1 MVTTEANEGGVGSPA
16 VTVIIAAYKY
26 SAVLHFALQ
35 SLLLQTFQDWECWV
49 IGDATTDDSD
59 AVVASFG
66 DSRLQWYNLPHNHG
80 NQFGPNNEGLRRAR
94 GRYIA
99 FLQQDD
105 LWHAR
110 HLEVLVAALE
120 GGAEMAHSVLWMS
133 LPYPPFATLFGLHP
147 GGGFQPMTFF
157 PPACVM
163 IRRTLAERVGPWRD
177 WRSLRVPNDVDYIC
191 RLARAARGIAPVPEL
206 TVFKFSASNRKDV
219 YQEKPTHEQQALLQ
233 RLQTEPEVQ
242 YRLLMAGLIGSLNT
256 RNGLDTRIR
265 ASSVWRRGRHIQSIR
280 RFKGAGE
287 LPLDDDSDESGAPW
301 YDDLIEFMAA
311 NPADDLAPL
320 WCRKYL
326 YRNDDLPTD
335 GLFLGDGWH
344 PAEGD
349 PFGEKFRWA
358 EGESS
363 LLISRPSGQPL
374 LITLRLESGPSQDYG
389 TLDMQAVDE
398 RGQVLKTFTITSEAI
413 VSLLTEPAPA
423 RWYTVRLVPQNLRH
437 APLLHSHDSRELHYR
452 VLGLH
457 IGPVPAQGMSEQA
470 AWWRLDPAFS
480 ASPVTIG
487 TRLRWRLRGIVRR
500 MVRSARRMV
509 SRSPRTAL

>member
-1 MVTTEANEGGVGSPA
+1 MKAEARERHDGSPA
-16 VTVIIAAYKY
+16 VTVIIPAYNY
-26 SAVLHFALQ
+26 SAVLRFALQ
-35 SLLLQTFQDWECWV
+35 SLLLQTFPDWECWV
-49 IGDATTDDSD
+49 IGDASTDDSE
-59 AVVASFG
+59 AVVASFA
-66 DSRLQWYNLPHNHG
+66 DPRLQWYNLPHNHG

-94 GRYIA
+94 GRYVA

-110 HLEVLVAALE
+110 HLEVLAAALD

-147 GGGFQPMTFF
+147 GGAFQPMTFF

-206 TVFKFSASNRKDV
+206 TVFKFSAANRRDV
-219 YQEKPTHEQQALLQ
+219 YQQKPVHEQAALLHL
-233 RLQTEPEVQ
+233 LQTEPDVQ
-242 YRLLMAGLIGSLNT
+242 YRLLMAGLVGSLHT

-265 ASSVWRRGRHIQSIR
+265 ASSVWRRGAHIRSIR

-287 LPLDDDSDESGAPW
+287 LPFDEESEESGAPW
-301 YDDLIEFMAA
+301 YDDVIEFMAA

-320 WCRKYL
+320 WCRQHL
-326 YRNDDLPTD
+326 YRHDEPPAD
-335 GLFLGDGWH
+335 GLFLGGGWH
-344 PAEGD
+344 PVEGD

-358 EGESS
+358 AGETD

-389 TLDMQAVDE
+389 ALDMQAVDE
-398 RGQVLKTFTITSEAI
+398 RGRVLKTFTITRESV
-413 VSLLTEPAPA
+413 VSLLVEPAPA
-423 RWYTVRLVPQNLRH
+423 RWHRVRLVPENLHH
-437 APLLHSHDSRELHYR
+437 APLVHSSDSRELHYR

-457 IGPVPAQGMSEQA
+457 IGPAPAAGTSEQA

-480 ASPVTIG
+480 AAPATIG
-487 TRLRWRLRGIVRR
+487 TRLRWRLRGLVRGAGRRAVR
-500 MVRSARRMV
+500 MLSRRRRSAV
-509 SRSPRTAL
+509 